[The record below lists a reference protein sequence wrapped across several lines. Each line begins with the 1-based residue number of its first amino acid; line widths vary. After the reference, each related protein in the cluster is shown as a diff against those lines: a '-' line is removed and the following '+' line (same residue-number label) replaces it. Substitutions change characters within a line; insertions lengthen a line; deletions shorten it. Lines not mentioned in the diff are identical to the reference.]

1 MDDTLSRIGRGRQG
15 TIVLMVRR
23 FLAAAVAV
31 WLLAVASAYAQSG
44 TLIVV
49 GGGDTGPEIVSKA
62 LAIAGG
68 ANAIVAVLPQASAEP
83 DAGDE
88 SVKMWKDAGANEA
101 LKVSFDD
108 RAAATD
114 TLKRA
119 TLIWM
124 PGGDQNRFMKA
135 IQGTGLDDAIRDRY
149 AHGAAV
155 GGTSAGAAILVR
167 SMFTGDADLKSLTAG
182 ATVIAPGL
190 GLWPEVLVDQHF
202 LTRQRDNRLLSAVL
216 DHPDLVG
223 VGIDES
229 TGVIVRGHAFDVIGR
244 SSVVVMDARHAHVD
258 KASPGQRVSGRGV
271 SVSVLHAGQ
280 HYDLR

>member
-1 MDDTLSRIGRGRQG
+1 MGHTVTRAAGRRQG
-15 TIVLMVRR
+15 RIPRMARR
-23 FLAAAVAV
+23 LLPLLLACLAAAVPG
-31 WLLAVASAYAQSG
+31 YAQTG

-49 GGGDTGPEIVSKA
+49 GGGNTGPDIVSA
-62 LAIAGG
+62 VLAIAGG
-68 ANAIVAVLPQASAEP
+68 SNAVIAVLPQASAEP
-83 DAGDE
+83 DAGDG
-88 SVKMWKDAGANEA
+88 SIAMWKAAGAKA
-101 LKVSFDD
+101 VVKVSFAD
-108 RAAATD
+108 RAAAAA
-114 TLKRA
+114 TLNRA

-135 IQGTGLDDAIRDRY
+135 IQGTGLDDIIRDRY
-149 AHGAAV
+149 RHGAAV
-155 GGTSAGAAILVR
+155 GGTSAGAAVLVQ
-167 SMFTGDADLKSLTAG
+167 SMFTGDADLKSLKGGT
-182 ATVIAPGL
+182 TVIAPGL

-229 TGVIVRGHAFDVIGR
+229 TGVVVRGQAFDVIGR
-244 SSVVVMDARHAHVD
+244 SSVVIIDARHAEVD
-258 KASPGQRVSGRGV
+258 TTAPGQPVSARGV